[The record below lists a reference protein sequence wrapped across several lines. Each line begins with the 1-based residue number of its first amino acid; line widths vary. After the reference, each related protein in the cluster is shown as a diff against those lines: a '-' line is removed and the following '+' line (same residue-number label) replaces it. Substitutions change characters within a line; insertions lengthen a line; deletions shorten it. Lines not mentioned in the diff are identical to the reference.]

1 MKLSLTSNEFFT
13 DLKEKT
19 GFEGS
24 VEDLKEYTKV
34 WLKETYEEGNINMSL
49 ESPLSFPC
57 FEIPFLNKF
66 DLQDHN
72 YKYGKEI
79 YIPTL
84 LNEEELYEIIR
95 LWRNGKIKELC
106 KMIDGD

>member
-1 MKLSLTSNEFFT
+1 MKLSITSDEFFT

-24 VEDLKEYTKV
+24 IRELKEYTKE
-34 WLKETYEEGNINMSL
+34 WLKETYEEGNINISL

-66 DLQDHN
+66 ALQDHN
-72 YKYGKEI
+72 YKDGKEN

-84 LNEEELYEIIR
+84 LNAQELYEIIR
-95 LWRNGKIKELC
+95 LWRNGKIKELF
-106 KMIDGD
+106 KIIDGD